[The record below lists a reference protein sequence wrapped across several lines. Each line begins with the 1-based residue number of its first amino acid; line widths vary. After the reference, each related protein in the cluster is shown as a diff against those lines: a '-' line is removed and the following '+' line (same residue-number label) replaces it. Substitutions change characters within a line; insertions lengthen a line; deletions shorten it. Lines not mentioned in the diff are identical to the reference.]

1 MSDKIVIITGGSRG
15 LGLETVNL
23 LLKNNYKVIV
33 VSRNESDELKSIIKK
48 NKDKIFFKKFDLSN
62 TCEIKNIVSEIS
74 REHGRVYG
82 LINNAALGFDGILAT
97 MHEKEI
103 RDIIKVNIEAPIL
116 LAKYVSRM
124 MLLNN
129 DGRIINIASIIASTG
144 FNGLSVYAASKSALI
159 GFTKSLSRELGKA
172 NITVNSISPGYL
184 ETDMT
189 QKMKDDKLA
198 KIIRRSPMNKLASLS
213 DVSNAIIYLLSKEAH
228 SVTGINLTIDAGS
241 TA

>member
-1 MSDKIVIITGGSRG
+1 MSDKFVIITGGSRG

-62 TCEIKNIVSEIS
+62 TGEIKNIVSEIS

-103 RDIIKVNIEAPIL
+103 GEIIKVNIEAPIL

-189 QKMKDDKLA
+189 QKMKDDNFA
-198 KIIRRSPMNKLASLS
+198 KIVRRSPMNRLASLS